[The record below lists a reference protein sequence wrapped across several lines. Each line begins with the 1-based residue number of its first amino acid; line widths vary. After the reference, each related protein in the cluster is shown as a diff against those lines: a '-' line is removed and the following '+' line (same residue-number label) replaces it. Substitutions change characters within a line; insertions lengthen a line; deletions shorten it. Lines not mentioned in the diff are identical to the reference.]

1 MNQIEEVTSELK
13 KAQDDNSELGAAR
26 EESELKTENLLRDKE
41 ETANL
46 VNGLEFE
53 KEAALNKIKT
63 LQASREIGDGLSEI
77 KKDKDT
83 LSSML
88 IESEDKA
95 KVSAATLS
103 NITAERDEMEG

>member
-1 MNQIEEVTSELK
+1 MNKIEEVASEFK
-13 KAQDDNSELGAAR
+13 KSQDDNSELGAAR

-77 KKDKDT
+77 QKDKDT
-83 LSSML
+83 LFSML